1 MKKEIIILLLTYF
14 ITSVIR
20 GFIMAYTGFS
30 FINIF
35 YDNFEFIPFIID
47 LTIWT
52 TVCIGVRLLVNK
64 FSKKTAQMIVL
75 IFA

>member
-20 GFIMAYTGFS
+20 GIIIAYTEFS

-47 LTIWT
+47 LALWT
-52 TVCIGVRLLVNK
+52 TVYIGVRLLVNK
-64 FSKKTAQMIVL
+64 FSKKTA
-75 IFA
+75 